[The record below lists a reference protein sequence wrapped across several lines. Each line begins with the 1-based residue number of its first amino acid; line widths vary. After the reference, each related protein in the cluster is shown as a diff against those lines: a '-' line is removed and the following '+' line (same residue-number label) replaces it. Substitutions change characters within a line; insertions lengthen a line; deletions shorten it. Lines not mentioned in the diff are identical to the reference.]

1 MTINNY
7 STLAETKK
15 ELSRRLKTYRLSINL
30 TQTQLSQASGVSLGA
45 IKSFER
51 SGIASLDTLLSL
63 LKALSLLGNADALIP
78 ALGLDTVAIHD
89 LGHPRKRARGKAK
102 NNAMPWGDEQ

>member
-7 STLAETKK
+7 STLSETKT
-15 ELSRRLKTYRLSINL
+15 ELAQRLKAYRLSLNR
-30 TQTQLSQASGVSLGA
+30 TQAQLSEISGVSLGA

-51 SGIASLDTLLSL
+51 SGSASLDTLLSL

-78 ALGLDTVAIHD
+78 ALGIDTIALHD
-89 LGHPRKRARGKAK
+89 LGHQRQRARKKKKAT
-102 NNAMPWGDEQ
+102 AMPWGDEQ

>member
-7 STLAETKK
+7 STLSETKK
-15 ELSRRLKTYRLSINL
+15 ELSRRLKAYRLSINL
-30 TQTQLSQASGVSLGA
+30 TQAQLSQTSGVSLGA

-51 SGIASLDTLLSL
+51 SGSASLDTLLSL

-78 ALGLDTVAIHD
+78 ALGIDTIALHD
-89 LGHPRKRARGKAK
+89 LGHQRQRARKKKKATT
-102 NNAMPWGDEQ
+102 MPWGDEQ